1 MIRIWKH
8 FSWQLAKLFSRSPII
23 CGRDGFT
30 RYSFKQHIL
39 ILGGSRELLPLL
51 RAIAAHD
58 ALKMLPVV
66 VLTDSDCPSLLQL
79 LRTRLQS
86 LGVQSPVTLYRG
98 CRTCADTLR
107 TCQVDSAS
115 HIFILG
121 EDDEPAHDSL
131 NVSCWQ
137 QVRQLRA
144 QCNQLAQC
152 YLMLRSSTSTFLFHS
167 LQQEAHNSLETTII
181 NSYES
186 LAQQLLVGDIYH
198 NDTLTL
204 DRGLVTVGSDRFVHL
219 VVVGMTPMGY
229 AFAATAAQLCHF
241 PNFDE
246 SAPRPIRTRITF
258 VDPRANELMDCF
270 KASYPGIFDLSHVR
284 YIEQPGAWL
293 QGVPQRSL
301 GDFVDVEWQFVKGN
315 ISSEWIRDM
324 LSACA
329 ADSRQVLSVALCG
342 GDSARNLAE
351 AYRLP
356 RQLYPLPDSNNSS
369 PLTPVVYV
377 YQPDDS
383 SLVQTVQNEVLRF
396 HNVVPFGFNAKGFD
410 PLHSLRI
417 AAAKRINYL
426 YQKENS
432 GKVFT
437 SMPADE
443 ALLNE
448 LWRQLSSAEK
458 TAALLAANATNTF
471 IRSFGLSRTTLA
483 DHLSDDALVES
494 FAAVD
499 HARRNMACLLAGYSA
514 MPADQR
520 ARLNSALQSADSSER
535 EEATIQSKYSKCMLF
550 VDKDITPY
558 ALLPENL
565 KQYYRAIVRNIH
577 VVC

>member
-39 ILGGSRELLPLL
+39 ILGGSRELQPLL

-66 VLTDSDCPSLLQL
+66 VLADSDCPSLLKL

-520 ARLNSALQSADSSER
+520 ARLNSALQSADNSER

>member
-258 VDPRANELMDCF
+258 VDPSANELMDCF

-377 YQPDDS
+377 YQPDDL

-471 IRSFGLSRTTLA
+471 IRSFSLSRTTLA

-520 ARLNSALQSADSSER
+520 ARLNSALQSADNSER

>member
-8 FSWQLAKLFSRSPII
+8 FLWQLAKLFSRSPII

-204 DRGLVTVGSDRFVHL
+204 DRGLVTAGSDRFVNL

-324 LSACA
+324 LSDCA

-356 RQLYPLPDSNNSS
+356 RQLYPLPDRNNSS
-369 PLTPVVYV
+369 PLTPAVYV

-396 HNVVPFGFNAKGFD
+396 HNVVPFGFSAKGFD

-520 ARLNSALQSADSSER
+520 ARLNSALQSADNSER

>member
-66 VLTDSDCPSLLQL
+66 VLADSDCPSLLQL

-98 CRTCADTLR
+98 SRTCADTLR

-520 ARLNSALQSADSSER
+520 ARLNSALQSADNSER

>member
-39 ILGGSRELLPLL
+39 ILGGSRELMPLL

-66 VLTDSDCPSLLQL
+66 VLADSDCPSLLQL

-98 CRTCADTLR
+98 SRTCADTLR

-342 GDSARNLAE
+342 CDSARNLAE

-520 ARLNSALQSADSSER
+520 ARLNSALQSADNSER

>member
-66 VLTDSDCPSLLQL
+66 VLADSDCTSLLQL

-324 LSACA
+324 LSDCA

-458 TAALLAANATNTF
+458 TAALLAANSTNTF

-520 ARLNSALQSADSSER
+520 ARLNSALQSADNSER

>member
-8 FSWQLAKLFSRSPII
+8 FLWQLAKLFSRSPII

-204 DRGLVTVGSDRFVHL
+204 DRGLVTAGSDRFVNL

-324 LSACA
+324 LSDCA

-356 RQLYPLPDSNNSS
+356 RQLYPLPDRNNSS

-396 HNVVPFGFNAKGFD
+396 HNVVPFGFSAKGFD

-520 ARLNSALQSADSSER
+520 ARLNSALQSADNSER

>member
-8 FSWQLAKLFSRSPII
+8 FLWQLAKLFSRSPII

-152 YLMLRSSTSTFLFHS
+152 YLMLSSSTSTFLFHS

-204 DRGLVTVGSDRFVHL
+204 DRGLVTAGSDRFVHL

-324 LSACA
+324 LSDCA

-342 GDSARNLAE
+342 GDSARNLVE

-396 HNVVPFGFNAKGFD
+396 HNVVPFGFSAKGFD

-483 DHLSDDALVES
+483 DHLSDDAVVES

>member
-8 FSWQLAKLFSRSPII
+8 FLWQLAKLFSRSPII

-152 YLMLRSSTSTFLFHS
+152 YLMLRASTSTFLFHS

-284 YIEQPGAWL
+284 YIEQPSAWL

-324 LSACA
+324 LSDCA

-396 HNVVPFGFNAKGFD
+396 HNVVPFGFSAKGFD

-520 ARLNSALQSADSSER
+520 ARLNSALQSADNSER

>member
-8 FSWQLAKLFSRSPII
+8 FLWQLAKLFSRSPII

-66 VLTDSDCPSLLQL
+66 VLADSDCPSLLQL

-324 LSACA
+324 LSDCA

-396 HNVVPFGFNAKGFD
+396 HNVVPFGFSAKGFD

-520 ARLNSALQSADSSER
+520 ARLNSALQSADNSER
-535 EEATIQSKYSKCMLF
+535 EDATIQSKYSKCMLF

>member
-8 FSWQLAKLFSRSPII
+8 FLWQLAKLFSRSPII

-66 VLTDSDCPSLLQL
+66 VLADSDCPSLLQL

-86 LGVQSPVTLYRG
+86 IGVQSPVTLYRG

-324 LSACA
+324 LSDCA

-356 RQLYPLPDSNNSS
+356 RQLYPLPDRNNSS

-396 HNVVPFGFNAKGFD
+396 HNVVPFGFSAKGFD

-520 ARLNSALQSADSSER
+520 ARLNSALQSADNSER

>member
-8 FSWQLAKLFSRSPII
+8 FLWQLAKLFSRSPII

-342 GDSARNLAE
+342 GDSARNLTE

-396 HNVVPFGFNAKGFD
+396 HNVVPFGFSAKGFD

-483 DHLSDDALVES
+483 DHLSDDAVVES

-520 ARLNSALQSADSSER
+520 ARLNSALQSADNSER

>member
-8 FSWQLAKLFSRSPII
+8 FLWQLAKLFSRSPVI

-66 VLTDSDCPSLLQL
+66 VLADSDCPSLLQL

-98 CRTCADTLR
+98 SRTCADTLR

-152 YLMLRSSTSTFLFHS
+152 YLMLRSSTSTLLFHS
-167 LQQEAHNSLETTII
+167 LQQEAHNSLETTVI

-246 SAPRPIRTRITF
+246 SAPRPVRTRITF

-270 KASYPGIFDLSHVR
+270 KSSYPGIFDLSHVR

-293 QGVPQRSL
+293 QGVPQRPL

-396 HNVVPFGFNAKGFD
+396 HNVVPFGFGAKGFD

-520 ARLNSALQSADSSER
+520 ARLNSALQSDDNSER

-565 KQYYRAIVRNIH
+565 KQYYRAIVRNIY

>member
-8 FSWQLAKLFSRSPII
+8 FLWQLAKLFSRSPII

-324 LSACA
+324 LSDCA

-356 RQLYPLPDSNNSS
+356 RQLYPLPDRNNSS

-396 HNVVPFGFNAKGFD
+396 HNVVPFGFSAKGFD

-520 ARLNSALQSADSSER
+520 ARLNSALQSADNSER

>member
-1 MIRIWKH
+1 
-8 FSWQLAKLFSRSPII
+8 
-23 CGRDGFT
+23 
-30 RYSFKQHIL
+30 
-39 ILGGSRELLPLL
+39 
-51 RAIAAHD
+51 
-58 ALKMLPVV
+58 
-66 VLTDSDCPSLLQL
+66 
-79 LRTRLQS
+79 
-86 LGVQSPVTLYRG
+86 
-98 CRTCADTLR
+98 
-107 TCQVDSAS
+107 
-115 HIFILG
+115 
-121 EDDEPAHDSL
+121 
-131 NVSCWQ
+131 
-137 QVRQLRA
+137 
-144 QCNQLAQC
+144 
-152 YLMLRSSTSTFLFHS
+152 
-167 LQQEAHNSLETTII
+167 
-181 NSYES
+181 
-186 LAQQLLVGDIYH
+186 
-198 NDTLTL
+198 
-204 DRGLVTVGSDRFVHL
+204 
-219 VVVGMTPMGY
+219 
-229 AFAATAAQLCHF
+229 
-241 PNFDE
+241 
-246 SAPRPIRTRITF
+246 
-258 VDPRANELMDCF
+258 MDCF

-396 HNVVPFGFNAKGFD
+396 HNVVPFGFSAKGFD

>member
-66 VLTDSDCPSLLQL
+66 VLADSDCPSLLQL

-98 CRTCADTLR
+98 SRTCADTLR

-342 GDSARNLAE
+342 GDSARNLTE

-520 ARLNSALQSADSSER
+520 ARLNSALQSADNSER

>member
-8 FSWQLAKLFSRSPII
+8 FLWQLAKLFSRSPII

-98 CRTCADTLR
+98 SRTCADTLR

-152 YLMLRSSTSTFLFHS
+152 YLMLSSSTSTFLFHS

-204 DRGLVTVGSDRFVHL
+204 DRGLVTAGSDRFVHL

-324 LSACA
+324 LSDCA

-396 HNVVPFGFNAKGFD
+396 HNVVPFGFSAKGFD

-483 DHLSDDALVES
+483 DHLSDDAVVES

>member
-79 LRTRLQS
+79 LSTRLQS

-98 CRTCADTLR
+98 SRTCADTLR

>member
-8 FSWQLAKLFSRSPII
+8 FLWQLAKLFSRSPII

-66 VLTDSDCPSLLQL
+66 VQADSDCPSLLQL

-324 LSACA
+324 LSDCA

-396 HNVVPFGFNAKGFD
+396 HNVVPFGFSAKGFD

-520 ARLNSALQSADSSER
+520 ARLNSALQSADNSER

>member
-8 FSWQLAKLFSRSPII
+8 FLWQLAKLFSRSPII

-66 VLTDSDCPSLLQL
+66 VLADSDCPSLLQL

-86 LGVQSPVTLYRG
+86 IGVQSPVTLYRG
-98 CRTCADTLR
+98 SRTCADTLR

-324 LSACA
+324 LSDCA

-356 RQLYPLPDSNNSS
+356 RQLYPLPDRNNSS

-396 HNVVPFGFNAKGFD
+396 HNVVPFGFSAKGFD

-483 DHLSDDALVES
+483 DHLSDDAVVES

>member
-66 VLTDSDCPSLLQL
+66 VLADSDCPSLLQL

-98 CRTCADTLR
+98 SRTCADTLR

-152 YLMLRSSTSTFLFHS
+152 YLMLRSSTSTLLFHS

-204 DRGLVTVGSDRFVHL
+204 DRGLVTAGSDRFVHL

-324 LSACA
+324 LSDCA

-520 ARLNSALQSADSSER
+520 ARLNSALQSADNSER

>member
-8 FSWQLAKLFSRSPII
+8 FLWQLAKLFSRSPII

-66 VLTDSDCPSLLQL
+66 VLADSDCPSLLQL

-396 HNVVPFGFNAKGFD
+396 HNVVPFGFSAKGFD

>member
-8 FSWQLAKLFSRSPII
+8 FLWQLAKLFSRSPII

-66 VLTDSDCPSLLQL
+66 VLADADCPSLLQL

-98 CRTCADTLR
+98 SRTCADTLR

-181 NSYES
+181 NSFES

-324 LSACA
+324 LSDCA

-396 HNVVPFGFNAKGFD
+396 HNVVPFGFSAKGFD

-426 YQKENS
+426 YQKENRQES
-432 GKVFT
+432 CTEQEYLQWNRHNSDK
-437 SMPADE
+437 
-443 ALLNE
+443 LL
-448 LWRQLSSAEK
+448 SARNQIQNKHDSQCAEHHRHLPFLYMY
-458 TAALLAANATNTF
+458 AA
-471 IRSFGLSRTTLA
+471 R
-483 DHLSDDALVES
+483 
-494 FAAVD
+494 
-499 HARRNMACLLAGYSA
+499 
-514 MPADQR
+514 
-520 ARLNSALQSADSSER
+520 
-535 EEATIQSKYSKCMLF
+535 
-550 VDKDITPY
+550 
-558 ALLPENL
+558 
-565 KQYYRAIVRNIH
+565 
-577 VVC
+577 

>member
-8 FSWQLAKLFSRSPII
+8 FLWQLAKLFSRSPII

-66 VLTDSDCPSLLQL
+66 VLADSDCPSLLQL

-258 VDPRANELMDCF
+258 VDPRANEPMDCF

-396 HNVVPFGFNAKGFD
+396 HNVVPFGFSAKGFD

>member
-8 FSWQLAKLFSRSPII
+8 FLWQLAKLFSRSPII

-66 VLTDSDCPSLLQL
+66 VLADSDCPSLLQL

-98 CRTCADTLR
+98 SRTCADTLR

-152 YLMLRSSTSTFLFHS
+152 YLMLSSSISTFLFHS

-204 DRGLVTVGSDRFVHL
+204 DRGLVTAGSDRFVHL

-324 LSACA
+324 LSDCA

-396 HNVVPFGFNAKGFD
+396 HNVVPFGFSAKGFD

-520 ARLNSALQSADSSER
+520 ARLNSALQSADNSER

>member
-1 MIRIWKH
+1 M
-8 FSWQLAKLFSRSPII
+8 WQLAKLFSRSPII

-66 VLTDSDCPSLLQL
+66 VLADSDCPSLLQL

-86 LGVQSPVTLYRG
+86 FGVQSPVTLYRG
-98 CRTCADTLR
+98 SRTCADTLR

-396 HNVVPFGFNAKGFD
+396 HNVVPFGFSAKGFD

>member
-8 FSWQLAKLFSRSPII
+8 FSWQLVKLFSRSPII

-229 AFAATAAQLCHF
+229 ALAATAAQLCHF

-258 VDPRANELMDCF
+258 VDPRANELMDSF

-396 HNVVPFGFNAKGFD
+396 HNVVPFGFSAKGFD
-410 PLHSLRI
+410 SLHSLRI

-499 HARRNMACLLAGYSA
+499 HARRNMSCLLAGYSA

-520 ARLNSALQSADSSER
+520 ARLNSALQSADNSER

>member
-8 FSWQLAKLFSRSPII
+8 FLWQLAKLFSRSPII

-58 ALKMLPVV
+58 ALKKLPVV

-520 ARLNSALQSADSSER
+520 ARLNSALQSADNSER

>member
-8 FSWQLAKLFSRSPII
+8 FLWQLAKLFSRSPII

-98 CRTCADTLR
+98 SRTCADTLR

-152 YLMLRSSTSTFLFHS
+152 YLMLSSSTSTFLFHS

-204 DRGLVTVGSDRFVHL
+204 DRGLVTAGSDRFVHL

-324 LSACA
+324 LSDCA

-396 HNVVPFGFNAKGFD
+396 HNVVPFGFSAKGFD

-520 ARLNSALQSADSSER
+520 ARLNSALQSADNSER

-577 VVC
+577 EVC

>member
-66 VLTDSDCPSLLQL
+66 VLADSDCPSLLQL

-98 CRTCADTLR
+98 SRTCADTLR

-152 YLMLRSSTSTFLFHS
+152 YLMLRSSTSTLLFHS

>member
-8 FSWQLAKLFSRSPII
+8 FLWQLAKLFSRSPII

-58 ALKMLPVV
+58 ALKMLSVV
-66 VLTDSDCPSLLQL
+66 VLADSDCPSLLQL

-98 CRTCADTLR
+98 SRTCADTLR

-324 LSACA
+324 LSDCA

-520 ARLNSALQSADSSER
+520 ERLNSALQSADSSER

>member
-8 FSWQLAKLFSRSPII
+8 FLWQLAKLFSRSPII

-66 VLTDSDCPSLLQL
+66 VLADSDCPSLLQL

-258 VDPRANELMDCF
+258 VDPSANELMDCF

-520 ARLNSALQSADSSER
+520 ARLNSALQSADNSER

>member
-1 MIRIWKH
+1 M
-8 FSWQLAKLFSRSPII
+8 WQLAKLFSRSPII

-98 CRTCADTLR
+98 SRTCADTLR

-152 YLMLRSSTSTFLFHS
+152 YLMLSSSTSTFLFHS

-204 DRGLVTVGSDRFVHL
+204 DRGLVTAGSDRFVHL

-324 LSACA
+324 LSDCA

-396 HNVVPFGFNAKGFD
+396 HNVVPFGFSAKGFD

-520 ARLNSALQSADSSER
+520 ARLNSALQSADNSER

>member
-39 ILGGSRELLPLL
+39 ILGGSREFLPLL

-66 VLTDSDCPSLLQL
+66 VLADSDCPSLLQL

-98 CRTCADTLR
+98 SRTCADTLR

-152 YLMLRSSTSTFLFHS
+152 YLMLRSSTSTLLFHS

-356 RQLYPLPDSNNSS
+356 RQLYPLPDSSNSS

>member
-8 FSWQLAKLFSRSPII
+8 FLWQLAKLFSRSPII

-66 VLTDSDCPSLLQL
+66 VLADSDCPSLLQL

-98 CRTCADTLR
+98 SRTCADTLR

-152 YLMLRSSTSTFLFHS
+152 YLMLSSSTSTFLFHS

-324 LSACA
+324 LSDCA

-396 HNVVPFGFNAKGFD
+396 HNVVPFGFSAKGFD

-471 IRSFGLSRTTLA
+471 IRSFSLSRTTLA

-558 ALLPENL
+558 VLLPENL

>member
-30 RYSFKQHIL
+30 RYSLKQHIL
-39 ILGGSRELLPLL
+39 ILGGSLELLPLL

-66 VLTDSDCPSLLQL
+66 VLADSDCPSLLQL

-98 CRTCADTLR
+98 SRTCADTLR

-356 RQLYPLPDSNNSS
+356 RQLYPLPDSSNSS

-483 DHLSDDALVES
+483 DHLSDDAVVES

-520 ARLNSALQSADSSER
+520 ARLNSALQSADNSER

-558 ALLPENL
+558 TLLPENL

>member
-8 FSWQLAKLFSRSPII
+8 FLWQLAKLFSRSPII

-66 VLTDSDCPSLLQL
+66 VLADSDCPSLLQL

-86 LGVQSPVTLYRG
+86 IGVQSPVTLYRG

-152 YLMLRSSTSTFLFHS
+152 YLKLRSSTSTFLFHS

-324 LSACA
+324 LSDCA

-396 HNVVPFGFNAKGFD
+396 HNVVPFGFSAKGFD

-520 ARLNSALQSADSSER
+520 ARLNSALQSADNSER

>member
-8 FSWQLAKLFSRSPII
+8 FLWQLAKLFSRSPII

-39 ILGGSRELLPLL
+39 ILGSSRELLPLL

-204 DRGLVTVGSDRFVHL
+204 DRGLVTAGSDRFVHL

-342 GDSARNLAE
+342 GDSARNLTE

-396 HNVVPFGFNAKGFD
+396 HNVVPFGFSAKGFD

>member
-8 FSWQLAKLFSRSPII
+8 FLWQLAKLFSRSPII

-66 VLTDSDCPSLLQL
+66 VLADADCPSLLQL

-324 LSACA
+324 LSDCA

-396 HNVVPFGFNAKGFD
+396 HNVVPFGFSAKGFD

-520 ARLNSALQSADSSER
+520 ARLNSALQSADNSER

>member
-8 FSWQLAKLFSRSPII
+8 FLWQLAKLFSRSPII

-39 ILGGSRELLPLL
+39 ILGGSRELMPLL

-66 VLTDSDCPSLLQL
+66 VLADSDCPSLLQL

-324 LSACA
+324 LSDCA

-396 HNVVPFGFNAKGFD
+396 HNVVPFGFSAKGFD

-471 IRSFGLSRTTLA
+471 IRSFSLSRTTLA
-483 DHLSDDALVES
+483 DHLSDDAVVES

-520 ARLNSALQSADSSER
+520 ARLNSALQSADNSER